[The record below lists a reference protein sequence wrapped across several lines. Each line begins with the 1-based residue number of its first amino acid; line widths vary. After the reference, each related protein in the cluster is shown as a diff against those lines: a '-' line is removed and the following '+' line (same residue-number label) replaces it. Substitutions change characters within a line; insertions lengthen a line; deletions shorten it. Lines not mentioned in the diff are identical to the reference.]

1 MPTNQKYPRTGPAMT
16 FQVRPICRTLARAAL
31 AALHAP
37 SVLNTQPWRWH
48 IVDDT
53 AMLYA
58 DQRRRLHAMDS
69 AGRLLVLSCGTAL
82 HHACVTL
89 AADGV
94 DFEVRPFPA
103 DDDPDRLAEVRYRG
117 EAQPSAEAQRMRR
130 AIPLRRSDRRAFA
143 GTAVPGEALGELR
156 NAAERN
162 GAHLHLAWAHD
173 LTGIALAA
181 GRAALVQL
189 ADPAYRAEL
198 AAWIRPP
205 GEGHDGVPVDTLA
218 PAGARPVPI
227 RDFNATGMIPGAS
240 SDADLADREARYGI
254 IVTDGDGP
262 ADWLTAGV
270 ALSAVLLTATADRLA
285 TSAMSDLV
293 ENEAARIMLRRT
305 LGNVGYPEIGI
316 RIGMPADGPM
326 PPRAPRRPPAEVIE
340 VVADP
345 VRGDADPLAGSP

>member
-1 MPTNQKYPRTGPAMT
+1 MPANQKNPRPGPATT
-16 FQVRPICRTLARAAL
+16 FQVRPVCRTLARAAL

-48 IVDDT
+48 IVDET

-58 DQRRRLHAMDS
+58 DQRRRLHAVDT

-103 DDDPDRLAEVRYRG
+103 ADDPDLLAEVRYRG
-117 EAQPSAEAQRMRR
+117 EAQPSAEAQRLRR
-130 AIPLRRSDRRAFA
+130 AITLRRSDRRPFA
-143 GTAVPGEALGELR
+143 GTAVPGEALDGLR
-156 NAAERN
+156 DAAERN
-162 GAHLHLAWAHD
+162 GAHLHLAWSRD

-181 GRAALVQL
+181 GRAAAVQL

-198 AAWIRPP
+198 AAWIRQP
-205 GEGHDGVPVDTLA
+205 GEGHDGVTVDTLA

-227 RDFNATGMIPGAS
+227 RDFHATGMLPGAS
-240 SDADLADREARYGI
+240 SDADLSDREARYGI
-254 IVTDGDGP
+254 VVTDGDGP

-270 ALSAVLLTATADRLA
+270 ALSAVLLTATADHLA

-305 LGNVGYPEIGI
+305 LGNVGYPQIGI
-316 RIGMPADGPM
+316 RIGVPSGGP
-326 PPRAPRRPPAEVIE
+326 PLPKAPRRPSAEVIE
-340 VVADP
+340 VVAEP
-345 VRGDADPLAGSP
+345 VPGDAVPPAASP